1 MAAVLLAIV
10 IAPLPLTFTNAAR
23 GLFLPTSLRR
33 SLAEARLPVQGTAG
47 SAF

>member
-10 IAPLPLTFTNAAR
+10 IAPLPLPFANAAR
-23 GLFLPTSLRR
+23 GLLFAHLAAPLDSRS
-33 SLAEARLPVQGTAG
+33 SLAVQGTAG